1 MGKYYIVDSDILPEI
16 LDKVVKARDLIQRGE
31 VRQIS
36 EAVKQV
42 GISRG
47 TYYKYKD
54 YVFVPSEKLS
64 ARKAVISMR
73 LHHRSGILS
82 SVLEMMSQ
90 HKANIIT
97 INQSIPIHDMASAVI
112 SFDLSQMDVAL
123 EDLLK
128 RLEHI
133 EGVSNVRLE
142 LVE

>member
-73 LHHRSGILS
+73 LHHRFGILS
-82 SVLEMMSQ
+82 SVLDMMSQ
-90 HKANIIT
+90 FKANIIT

-112 SFDLSQMDVAL
+112 SFDLSQMDIAV
-123 EDLLK
+123 EDLIN
-128 RLEHI
+128 RLERI

-142 LVE
+142 LVV

>member
-82 SVLEMMSQ
+82 SVLDKMSQ
-90 HKANIIT
+90 FKANIIT

-112 SFDLSQMDVAL
+112 SFDLSQMDVAV
-123 EDLLK
+123 EDLIN
-128 RLEHI
+128 RLECI